1 MDRTCRSAVVAETAF
16 GSLRGMPTTTT
27 IKLSVSTADQLRERA
42 KADGVTIEREIAKL
56 LRLDLQR
63 RMGESLASQ
72 VLSDEDRDWLDL
84 GARTVAKHAGR

>member
-1 MDRTCRSAVVAETAF
+1 
-16 GSLRGMPTTTT
+16 MPTTTT

>member
-1 MDRTCRSAVVAETAF
+1 
-16 GSLRGMPTTTT
+16 MPPTTT

-72 VLSDEDRDWLDL
+72 APSDEERDWLDL

>member
-1 MDRTCRSAVVAETAF
+1 
-16 GSLRGMPTTTT
+16 MPTTTT
-27 IKLSVSTADQLRERA
+27 IKLSVSTANQLRERA
-42 KADGVTIEREIAKL
+42 KADGVTIEREIARL

-72 VLSDEDRDWLDL
+72 ALSDEDHDWLDL

>member
-1 MDRTCRSAVVAETAF
+1 
-16 GSLRGMPTTTT
+16 MPTTTT
-27 IKLSVSTADQLRERA
+27 IKLSVSTAGQLRERA

-72 VLSDEDRDWLDL
+72 ALSDENHDWLDL

>member
-1 MDRTCRSAVVAETAF
+1 
-16 GSLRGMPTTTT
+16 MPFTTT
-27 IKLSVSTADQLRERA
+27 IKLSVSTADRLRERA

-56 LRLDLQR
+56 LRQDLQR

-72 VLSDEDRDWLDL
+72 EPSDEEHDWLDL

>member
-1 MDRTCRSAVVAETAF
+1 
-16 GSLRGMPTTTT
+16 MPSTTT

-56 LRLDLQR
+56 LRQDLQR
-63 RMGESLASQ
+63 RMGESLALKKPSA
-72 VLSDEDRDWLDL
+72 EDNDWLDL

>member
-1 MDRTCRSAVVAETAF
+1 
-16 GSLRGMPTTTT
+16 MPPSTT

-56 LRLDLQR
+56 LRQDLQR
-63 RMGESLASQ
+63 RIGESLALQ
-72 VLSDEDRDWLDL
+72 ELSEEDRDWLDL

>member
-1 MDRTCRSAVVAETAF
+1 
-16 GSLRGMPTTTT
+16 MPVTTT
-27 IKLSVSTADQLRERA
+27 IKLSVSTAEQLRERA

-72 VLSDEDRDWLDL
+72 ALSEQEHDWLDL
-84 GARTVAKHAGR
+84 GARTVAEHAGR

>member
-1 MDRTCRSAVVAETAF
+1 
-16 GSLRGMPTTTT
+16 MPASTT

-56 LRLDLQR
+56 LRQDLQR
-63 RMGESLASQ
+63 RIGESLASQ
-72 VLSDEDRDWLDL
+72 ELSVEDNDWLDL

>member
-1 MDRTCRSAVVAETAF
+1 
-16 GSLRGMPTTTT
+16 MPSTTT

-72 VLSDEDRDWLDL
+72 ALSDEDRDWLDL

>member
-1 MDRTCRSAVVAETAF
+1 
-16 GSLRGMPTTTT
+16 MPAYTT

-56 LRLDLQR
+56 LRQDLQR
-63 RMGESLASQ
+63 RIGESLASQ
-72 VLSDEDRDWLDL
+72 ELSAEDNDWLDL

>member
-1 MDRTCRSAVVAETAF
+1 
-16 GSLRGMPTTTT
+16 MPTTTT
-27 IKLSVSTADQLRERA
+27 IKLSVSTADQLRQRA

-63 RMGESLASQ
+63 RMGDSLASQ
-72 VLSDEDRDWLDL
+72 VLSDEDSDWLDL

>member
-1 MDRTCRSAVVAETAF
+1 
-16 GSLRGMPTTTT
+16 MPVTTT

-72 VLSDEDRDWLDL
+72 ALSEQEHDWLDL
-84 GARTVAKHAGR
+84 GARTVAEHAGR

>member
-1 MDRTCRSAVVAETAF
+1 
-16 GSLRGMPTTTT
+16 MPPSTT

-56 LRLDLQR
+56 LRQDLQR

-72 VLSDEDRDWLDL
+72 ELSEEDRDWLDL

>member
-1 MDRTCRSAVVAETAF
+1 
-16 GSLRGMPTTTT
+16 MPPSTT

-56 LRLDLQR
+56 LRQDLQR
-63 RMGESLASQ
+63 RIGESLALQ
-72 VLSDEDRDWLDL
+72 ELSDEDRDWLDL

>member
-1 MDRTCRSAVVAETAF
+1 
-16 GSLRGMPTTTT
+16 MPTTTT

-72 VLSDEDRDWLDL
+72 ALSDEDHDWLDL

>member
-1 MDRTCRSAVVAETAF
+1 
-16 GSLRGMPTTTT
+16 MPTTTT

-56 LRLDLQR
+56 LRQDLQR

-72 VLSDEDRDWLDL
+72 APSDEEQDWLDL

>member
-1 MDRTCRSAVVAETAF
+1 MDRTRRRPAVTDTTF
-16 GSLRGMPTTTT
+16 GSLYGMPTTTT
-27 IKLSVSTADQLRERA
+27 IKLSVSTADQLRQRA

-63 RMGESLASQ
+63 RMGDSLASQ
-72 VLSDEDRDWLDL
+72 VLSDEDSDWLDL